1 MKTYLHFS
9 TEGEVTEIKTKEKL
23 FKCDSHKDYTY
34 IENVTHNSHNFIILF
49 NKNAND
55 KKNITSLPFYKK
67 ELLGD
72 FLLFIVDNENNI
84 KSLTENKFLKFINV
98 SHKSINDYSSDDFNL
113 SDE

>member
-23 FKCDSHKDYTY
+23 FKCDSYKDYTY
-34 IENVTHNSHNFIILF
+34 IENVNHNSHNFIILF
-49 NKNAND
+49 NKNATD
-55 KKNITSLPFYKK
+55 KKNITSLP
-67 ELLGD
+67 
-72 FLLFIVDNENNI
+72 LFIIDNENNI

-113 SDE
+113 SDD